1 MKTLHTIAF
10 IVFVILAIIGILV
23 GKDATWSMACLALA
37 GIERLEMKNE
47 DN

>member
-10 IVFVILAIIGILV
+10 IVLSISAIYGIFV
-23 GKDATWSMACLALA
+23 KDATWSMACLAMA
-37 GIERLEMKNE
+37 GVERLEMKNE